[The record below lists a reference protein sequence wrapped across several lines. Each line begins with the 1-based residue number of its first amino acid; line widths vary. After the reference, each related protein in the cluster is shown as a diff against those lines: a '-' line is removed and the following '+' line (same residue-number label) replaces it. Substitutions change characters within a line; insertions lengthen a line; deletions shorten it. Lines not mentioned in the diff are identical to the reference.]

1 MSVGRVAAVVHTQA
15 IHPHGGSEARA
26 LPNAGDT
33 LRLTFSEAAGDDLLA
48 RTEDGQSLRLG
59 GLGRLS
65 RDLAPGDVLMLK
77 VLSTA
82 PRLELELFGNLGARS
97 SVPATPVASA
107 EPAAMRLD
115 QAALRQISWHVPDPA
130 ALAQGWRHLVLG
142 VAMDEPL
149 ARAQL
154 AGMQAMFSPAAAGL
168 ADTAINVPP
177 AQVER
182 WIFPVFAWGGVPAM
196 LRVLPVEEEE
206 GTPPRR
212 RLRTYALRLEL
223 VLPGLGHVV
232 IQVQGGGGGVQLS
245 LGVERREGMPLV
257 RDALPA
263 IATAMAGAD
272 LRLLKVAL
280 MHGQPPIT
288 VPSLAGL
295 SPGTA
300 AAALAPGLFRAAAE
314 VAVVLL
320 GCAMAKDNRARA

>member
-15 IHPHGGSEARA
+15 IHPHGGNEARS

-33 LRLTFSEAAGDDLLA
+33 LRLTFSEALGDDLLA
-48 RTEDGQSLRLG
+48 RTEDGLSLRLG

-82 PRLELELFGNLGARS
+82 PRLELELFGNLGARGGAAAP
-97 SVPATPVASA
+97 PAANA

-130 ALAQGWRHLVLG
+130 TLAQGWRHLVLG
-142 VAMDEPL
+142 VGMDEPL

-154 AGMQAMFSPAAAGL
+154 AGMQAMFAPAAGL
-168 ADTAINVPP
+168 ADTAPNVAP

-245 LGVERREGMPLV
+245 LGVERREGMPTV

-263 IATAMAGAD
+263 IATAMASAD

-288 VPSLAGL
+288 VPALAGL